1 MLLLL
6 PNSAEQNKLLSSEL
20 KCNSVQIYKP
30 TQSGLSWT
38 RLVSSSSRLETLVLQ
53 DTHAWLF
60 QSPWGLRGKLGTTLA
75 VFVGVTV

>member
-6 PNSAEQNKLLSSEL
+6 PNSVEQNKLFSSEL
-20 KCNSVQIYKP
+20 KCNSLQIYKP

-38 RLVSSSSRLETLVLQ
+38 RLASSSSRLETLVLQ

-60 QSPWGLRGKLGTTLA
+60 QSPWGLGGKLRTILE